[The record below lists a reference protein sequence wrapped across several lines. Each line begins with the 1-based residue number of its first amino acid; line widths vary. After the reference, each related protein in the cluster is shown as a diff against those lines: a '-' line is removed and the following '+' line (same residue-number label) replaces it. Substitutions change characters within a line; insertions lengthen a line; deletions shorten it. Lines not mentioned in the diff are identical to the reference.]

1 MADDWPNWTKLDQL
15 VSQGNYMAG
24 NSEFIVF
31 KKKVLQSSVDEI
43 SCLAVHAPIMW
54 DFLIGFAAVKKMYR
68 SLVIQVFHKLMQVP
82 SWVIAWQGQPALKE
96 KLQTLHEDL
105 QAALGAQHEV
115 LERSIAPAS
124 LKSMAQVSIHER
136 PEEVRKDMERERMVD
151 AIREEAA
158 SSPSKRASE
167 AFDVAAEFGAE
178 TVAEGNHDPDPRK
191 TLQEGIDAVEAID
204 DASKMDSGGS
214 DALNQLR
221 IGCLMC
227 AGSEDVFCSEMD
239 HALNVFNFL
248 LSFVKQYPDAVE
260 RVAEVMNQLMA
271 SPSWSAM
278 FDFSPLKERLR
289 DLPEEIQAALGLQ
302 HEKVLGLIGPEA
314 QKRAKGGDVPE
325 HLKSVAIK
333 MQSIRPAVRERSAA
347 MPPPPPPPPPKD
359 EWREAKTPEGHS
371 YYYNL
376 STRDSTW
383 ERPIALGGP
392 HVYTVGKEVEVWSN
406 GMRVWGRGR
415 VEKVDGGKVTAEFA
429 LPGRG
434 VAKKELPVAHRD
446 LRPVPSSAHKLTD
459 EEKIAY
465 QCWFDLLSAG
475 SAPGRK
481 PGSVA
486 AAFLTTSGLKRPALK
501 QIWHVANPGSSPVEL
516 SIEQFGRCCR
526 LIAHCQAFLRS
537 GGADALLVTE
547 ADRPLRVRLRE
558 ECLAMRPPALPK
570 FEH

>member
-1 MADDWPNWTKLDQL
+1 MFFLSSLLVMSLRLPVLRLDEGR
-15 VSQGNYMAG
+15 SR
-24 NSEFIVF
+24 
-31 KKKVLQSSVDEI
+31 SS
-43 SCLAVHAPIMW
+43 
-54 DFLIGFAAVKKMYR
+54 
-68 SLVIQVFHKLMQVP
+68 
-82 SWVIAWQGQPALKE
+82 
-96 KLQTLHEDL
+96 
-105 QAALGAQHEV
+105 EV
-115 LERSIAPAS
+115 LERSIAPAA

-167 AFDVAAEFGAE
+167 AFDVAAEVGAE
-178 TVAEGNHDPDPRK
+178 TVAEGVIEHCC
-191 TLQEGIDAVEAID
+191 ESSMVIAGIVERE
-204 DASKMDSGGS
+204 DSGGS

-278 FDFSPLKERLR
+278 LDFSPLKERLR

-302 HEKVLGLIGPEA
+302 HEKVLGLISPEA

-359 EWREAKTPEGHS
+359 EWKEAKTPEGHS

-516 SIEQFGRCCR
+516 SIEEFGRCCR